1 MARERRM
8 RHDHSMMKRTLA
20 SGNSIR
26 ALSILA
32 ALACAAPASADRI
45 AFDDGWQEQTFSLF
59 GGGNDFVFRG
69 DALDVGSDD
78 AVSLVWTALPRSAWD
93 AKQASWVW
101 QVDASVPPTDLT
113 RKGGDD
119 RNLAVYFVFL
129 PAADVA
135 EVRDA
140 GIRSLL
146 NDPDARVLTYV
157 WGGNHPAGAMLRSPY
172 LGERGRTV
180 ALRPAGTGQGTAQV
194 NLAADYSA
202 AFGAAAPSV
211 VGVAVSADSD
221 HTGATIRA
229 RVSNLRLD

>member
-1 MARERRM
+1 M
-8 RHDHSMMKRTLA
+8 RT
-20 SGNSIR
+20 
-26 ALSILA
+26 ALILA
-32 ALACAAPASADRI
+32 ALTLAAPALADRV
-45 AFDDGWQEQTFSLF
+45 AFDGGWQEQTFSLF

-78 AVSLVWTALPRSAWD
+78 AVSLVWTALPRDLWGATAAAWR
-93 AKQASWVW
+93 W

-129 PAADVA
+129 PADDVA

-146 NDPDARVLTYV
+146 NDAEARVITYV
-157 WGGNHPAGAMLRSPY
+157 WGGDHPAGAMLPSPY
-172 LGERGRTV
+172 LGDRGRTV
-180 ALRPAGTGQGTAQV
+180 ALRPAGTGQAGARV
-194 NLAADYSA
+194 DLAADYRR
-202 AFGAAAPSV
+202 AFDGEAPSV

-229 RVSNLRLD
+229 RVSDLTLD